1 MSSGSAECAT
11 GHSRHCALRETER
24 PQTQTGRGV
33 ERGVQTLARA
43 LVLVFKY
50 TSYNSLGVV
59 GNLIEEEKGCHRCTT
74 RHHQCLPESVALG
87 L

>member
-1 MSSGSAECAT
+1 MELLAV
-11 GHSRHCALRETER
+11 RHCALGTAHSALRETER

-33 ERGVQTLARA
+33 ERGVQTLRA
-43 LVLVFKY
+43 LVLVFTY
-50 TSYNSLGVV
+50 TGYNSLGVV